1 MNNDI
6 LIQANNLRTVLPL
19 KSGQLVA
26 PVDGVNLTIP
36 RGKTVGLVGESGCG
50 KSMTARSLMRLL
62 DHPIRIQSGSILYY
76 PGSQADLE
84 RLRQDP
90 GGKKK
95 PGVQPAASPLPD
107 GAVDIAALSEK
118 QMRSL
123 RGHNITMIFQEPM
136 TALNPSITV
145 GKQVREAILLHEKV
159 SKKEATERVLQSF
172 RDVGIPEPERRYKSY
187 PHQLSGGQRQRIC
200 IAMAMVLHPEFL
212 IADEPTTA
220 LDVTV
225 EAQILSLMKQLQ
237 RSREMSILMITHN
250 LGVVA
255 DICDEVNV
263 MYAGQIVEYA
273 DKAELFHNARH
284 PYTQGLMEAIPR
296 VRGEM
301 KEELYTIEG
310 TVPSFG
316 DMPKGCRFCDRCP
329 YATDRCRQEAPQ
341 LRDIGGGHL
350 CACHH
355 PLLAE

>member
-6 LIQANNLRTVLPL
+6 LIQVNNLHTVLPL
-19 KSGQLVA
+19 KNGQLVA

-76 PGSQADLE
+76 PGNAADLE
-84 RLRQDP
+84 RLRQSPDT
-90 GGKKK
+90 KKK
-95 PGVQPAASPLPD
+95 GALTPERPLPD
-107 GAVDIAALSEK
+107 GAVDITALSEK
-118 QMRSL
+118 QMRSI

-187 PHQLSGGQRQRIC
+187 PHQLSGGLRQRIC

-225 EAQILSLMKQLQ
+225 EAQILALMKQLQ
-237 RSREMSILMITHN
+237 HGRNMSILMITHN

-273 DKAELFHNARH
+273 DKAELFRNARH

-301 KEELYTIEG
+301 KDELYTIEG

-329 YATDRCRQEAPQ
+329 YATDRCRQSAPQ
-341 LRDIGGGHL
+341 LRDIVGGHL
-350 CACHH
+350 VRCFR
-355 PLLAE
+355 EVER